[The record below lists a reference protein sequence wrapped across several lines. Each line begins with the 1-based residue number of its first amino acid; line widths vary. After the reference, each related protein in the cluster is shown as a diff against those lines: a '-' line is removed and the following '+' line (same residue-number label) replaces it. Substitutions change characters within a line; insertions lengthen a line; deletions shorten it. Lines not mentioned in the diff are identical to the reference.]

1 MEWDLAFYAVGFV
14 ASRAIKL
21 GLTTIVLEGKV
32 TTRRDGTVP
41 DFAI

>member
-32 TTRRDGTVP
+32 TTRCDGTVLNS
-41 DFAI
+41 AL

>member
-1 MEWDLAFYAVGFV
+1 MEWDLAFNAVGFV

-32 TTRRDGTVP
+32 AARRGTVL
-41 DFAI
+41 DSAI